1 MTTNKIFDE
10 IFTGDHSERAMAFK
24 NNIKS
29 AVASY
34 TANPSNIAHIRYL
47 NSQYWDMVY
56 FIIKKKILTTG
67 SLEFS
72 DSEKLAIDFGY
83 ISDELLNEN
92 GDITAVIL
100 NENKPVNKHE
110 NLPVICFSIS
120 AWLYEQLQDFIGINK
135 IKEYEKRYEALVTSV
150 NNLREEKLIVIES
163 KTKLNKDF
171 YDNPPK
177 GSSKNDIDKIMDYNV
192 KIEKALEKYGLL
204 RSQIQNE
211 LLLKKNE
218 RVEFVNLENLINNTR
233 EERKRFCKALIKIN
247 PDYLS
252 KLVFLEDMIIQKEH
266 EIFDNVT
273 LIGKSR
279 QKIEEFIYSKKE
291 ILDEEKDG
299 FLKDR
304 ISAIKN
310 IIDLISK
317 NNKIEPVIF
326 LTQHLSKNIAE
337 KVFEIMDKAI
347 EYDPGLFENKK
358 VRIYGH
364 PDVILVP
371 GKGRGDYDYHMN
383 AFIIP
388 QFPQKDYNDS
398 ILNALALYRWQCD
411 EESRVKNS
419 FAFLKLNKYFTSAS
433 TLMQSFIK
441 NYCIYMSKSIAGE
454 DVEEINGFDCETLW
468 WFTSFI
474 SRKESEQAAAK
485 KDDIK
490 KTAES
495 KTEENGRI
503 NHEENTIDSSS
514 ERPEAIKESTAKSEE
529 EKVKK
534 EKEKTSEKL
543 PDGLNL
549 NKEPENKNTQH
560 SVIKGPASNKNT
572 TSIPKKP
579 IKLPGEFII
588 EDQQEEKNESK
599 NDNDNESK
607 NENSVI
613 NENQKTFETNEIF
626 TQNGRNDNFIKK
638 ENNNNNNGN
647 EFEES
652 EVSKEV
658 NETIS
663 MLLKENSTIIKKR
676 IQSIFNFEDI
686 KVEPAKDH
694 QKVNIT
700 LYNLD
705 AGQIKH
711 FLNLMSLQ
719 SKYYKF
725 MSSII
730 KEDE

>member
-10 IFTGDHSERAMAFK
+10 IFTGDHSERAVAFK

-67 SLEFS
+67 TLEFS
-72 DSEKLAIDFGY
+72 DSEKIAIDFGY

-92 GDITAVIL
+92 GDISSVIL
-100 NENKPVNKHE
+100 DENKPVNKHDS
-110 NLPVICFSIS
+110 LPVICFSIS
-120 AWLYEQLQDFIGINK
+120 AWLFEQLQDFMGINK
-135 IKEYEKRYEALVTSV
+135 IKEYEKRYEALVASV

-163 KTKLNKDF
+163 KAKLNKDF
-171 YDNPPK
+171 CGNPPK
-177 GSSKNDIDKIMDYNV
+177 GLSKSDIDKIIDYNE

-218 RVEFVNLENLINNTR
+218 RVEFVTLENLINNTR
-233 EERKRFCKALIKIN
+233 EERKKFCKTFVKIN

-317 NNKIEPVIF
+317 NNKVEPIIF
-326 LTQHLSKNIAE
+326 LTRHLDKNIAG
-337 KVFEIMDKAI
+337 KVFEIMDKAVVS
-347 EYDPGLFENKK
+347 DPGLFENKK

-371 GKGRGDYDYHMN
+371 GRGRGDYDYHMN

-388 QFPQKDYNDS
+388 QFPQKDYSDS

-454 DVEEINGFDCETLW
+454 DVEEINDFDCETLW
-468 WFTSFI
+468 WFNSFI
-474 SRKESEQAAAK
+474 SRKESEPSAAIKDETKAPVEVK
-485 KDDIK
+485 TEDNKLIAHEQKTIDAANISQKTEAVKESAAEPKETEKDGKDDEK
-490 KTAES
+490 
-495 KTEENGRI
+495 
-503 NHEENTIDSSS
+503 D
-514 ERPEAIKESTAKSEE
+514 
-529 EKVKK
+529 KVKAV
-534 EKEKTSEKL
+534 EKL
-543 PDGLNL
+543 SENL
-549 NKEPENKNTQH
+549 NSGQEPEGKNAQQG
-560 SVIKGPASNKNT
+560 VIKGQASAKTTPAM
-572 TSIPKKP
+572 PRKP

-588 EDQQEEKNESK
+588 EEREDEKSENK
-599 NDNDNESK
+599 NAEVEHKPK
-607 NENSVI
+607 NS
-613 NENQKTFETNEIF
+613 ETSELS
-626 TQNGRNDNFIKK
+626 TQNNRNDNIIEKDEPKNNTKK
-638 ENNNNNNGN
+638 N
-647 EFEES
+647 EPEYEES

-676 IQSIFNFEDI
+676 IQSIFKFEDI
-686 KVEPAKDH
+686 TVEPAKDH

-700 LYNLD
+700 LRNLD

-730 KEDE
+730 KDEE